1 MEYISPQAPQ
11 QGLVLCADCGTPIA
25 PNNANLCLSC
35 LRSSVDIT
43 EGIPKQATVNF
54 CRNCERYLNPPTS
67 WVPAQL
73 ESRELLAICL
83 KKLKGLNK
91 VRLIDASF
99 IWTEPHSKRLRVKL
113 TVQKEVLT
121 STILQQIFEIEY
133 VVQYGQCP
141 DCTRMAAKNTWRAM
155 LQVRQKVP
163 HKRTFLYLEQVI
175 LKHNAQRD
183 TVSIAEKKDG
193 LDFYYSQRAHAVK
206 MCEFLAS
213 VVPIRTQASTSIVSM
228 DIHTSTQNNK
238 FTYSVEIAPICK
250 DELVALP
257 KSMAKSLGNI
267 SQLLLCARV
276 SNSLRLLDPTTLQT
290 ADVTAEKYWR
300 DPFES
305 LCAIPELIEFLVL
318 DIEPSGT
325 TSADGRWATADAQ
338 VSPLNASSFGE
349 ADAVYHTRTY
359 LGALLQPGDTAMGY
373 QLGSANF
380 NSTAWDSIPEARRP
394 DVVLVKKSYP
404 DTKKRRNRRVWKLKS
419 MAKAEGEVETEGK
432 AAVGRRGGLDGQKV
446 EKDYEIFLRE
456 LEEDEELR
464 AGVNL
469 YRDPAAEERNRQR
482 REDKAR
488 WKALRTQKQAEK
500 AAAGQDAMDEDD
512 GDALTDDGFT
522 TDGESEM
529 GDDDA
534 PGVRLDELL
543 EDMEEMNIEE

>member
-155 LQVRQKVP
+155 LQCA
-163 HKRTFLYLEQVI
+163 KR
-175 LKHNAQRD
+175 
-183 TVSIAEKKDG
+183 
-193 LDFYYSQRAHAVK
+193 
-206 MCEFLAS
+206 C
-213 VVPIRTQASTSIVSM
+213 RTSAPSSTSSRSFS
-228 DIHTSTQNNK
+228 STTPNATRVHRREKGRPGLLLLATGARRQDVRVPRVGGADSDAGEHEHRLDGYPHEHAEHNK

-349 ADAVYHTRTY
+349 ADAVYHTRTH

-446 EKDYEIFLRE
+446 EKDYEMFLRE

-488 WKALRTQKQAEK
+488 WKAMRAQKQPKRPRRAKMPWTRTMEMLLPTT
-500 AAAGQDAMDEDD
+500 ASPRWRERD
-512 GDALTDDGFT
+512 G
-522 TDGESEM
+522 
-529 GDDDA
+529 
-534 PGVRLDELL
+534 R
-543 EDMEEMNIEE
+543 